1 MAAFWRISLER
12 LETENPLERQQEQRG
27 RLDTNERIVLLAN
40 QIGQEWTGMSRCEHW
55 SLRLA
60 AGGGEV
66 EESRLNGRLWLFR
79 SPPS

>member
-1 MAAFWRISLER
+1 MVAFWRISLEG
-12 LETENPLERQQEQRG
+12 LESESPLG
-27 RLDTNERIVLLAN
+27 RPDTNEHTVLLAN
-40 QIGQEWTGMSRCEHW
+40 RIGQERRGLSHCEHW